1 MSSTAA
7 RRFKRQKERDIRK
20 GKVEQYYKIP
30 TKEDVEEYI
39 LEKKNEAD
47 NRLKDL
53 GDNDFDNLDE
63 FFINPV
69 TPVTIDTFP
78 HKELMEWKNEEH
90 IKLMKNEQ
98 VK

>member
-39 LEKKNEAD
+39 LNKKNEKEQL
-47 NRLKDL
+47 LKNL
-53 GDNDFDNLDE
+53 GGNNFNNMDD
-63 FFINPV
+63 FFINS
-69 TPVTIDTFP
+69 
-78 HKELMEWKNEEH
+78 
-90 IKLMKNEQ
+90 IKPMMYERNK
-98 VK
+98 